1 VIAIP
6 EVMSA
11 HHTRVRILAMI
22 QCLISHVGVAKCE
35 SVPCRGLA
43 FAAACSR
50 PQTSSVS
57 VLEVVVDKRFR
68 DQFDLLFLF
77 IILVVCHRSRGPRAA
92 CSGRLFACL
101 PLAVGGSLQ
110 EPPLSAIFKS
120 PVVREGT
127 THVLTARVGQQQLAP
142 VFPGVRFACA
152 GQPDQIVTL

>member
-77 IILVVCHRSRGPRAA
+77 SILWCATDLEGHGQPALGGFLHASRWRSVGLFRSLHSPPFSKALLSERGPHT
-92 CSGRLFACL
+92 C
-101 PLAVGGSLQ
+101 
-110 EPPLSAIFKS
+110 
-120 PVVREGT
+120 
-127 THVLTARVGQQQLAP
+127 
-142 VFPGVRFACA
+142 
-152 GQPDQIVTL
+152 